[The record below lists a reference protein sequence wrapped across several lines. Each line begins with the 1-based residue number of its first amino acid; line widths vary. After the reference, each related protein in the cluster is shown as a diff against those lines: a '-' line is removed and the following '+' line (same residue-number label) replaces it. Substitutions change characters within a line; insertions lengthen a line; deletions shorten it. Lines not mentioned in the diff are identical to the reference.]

1 MKQIKVKCP
10 AKINVFFNIIGLDD
24 RNYHLIHGLNQSIS
38 LYDYLT
44 VKLTNTNNIEL
55 SCNDSEIPTDEKN
68 SVYKAA
74 KLFLEYTKIDT
85 GLDIYIEKNIPTQA
99 GLGGESTDAAGII
112 MALNSLFNTK
122 LTNEELNKIG
132 YKTSCDVPFCIK
144 GGSKEV
150 KGCGEIIKPWT
161 NPYKF
166 YLVVTP
172 NIGHSTKEMFNLF
185 DTNIKEYKEVE
196 PYIGY
201 NAFHKILNQEILDL
215 ITTIKNTNSITA
227 MLTGSGSSVIGI
239 YNTERDLNEAYDI
252 LKNSLNLNYKIN
264 KTNAVNR
271 IELIEL

>member
-10 AKINVFFNIIGLDD
+10 AKINVFFNIVGLDD

-44 VKLTNTNNIEL
+44 IKVTNTNNIEL
-55 SCNDSEIPTDEKN
+55 SCNDAEIPTDEKN

-74 KLFLEYTKIDT
+74 KLFLEYTKINT

-112 MALNSLFNTK
+112 VALNSLFDTK

-132 YKTSCDVPFCIK
+132 YKTSCDVPFCIE

-161 NPYKF
+161 NPYNF

-185 DTNIKEYKEVE
+185 DTKIKEYKEVE

-201 NAFHKILNQEILDL
+201 NAFHKVLNQEILNL
-215 ITTIKNTNSITA
+215 ITIMKNTNSITA

-239 YNTERDLNEAYDI
+239 YNTEKDLNEAYNI
-252 LKNSLNLNYKIN
+252 LKSSLNINYKIN
-264 KTNAVNR
+264 KTNAVTG